1 MKQIPICNEINDVN
15 LWNGIADSHDTFPYM
30 LCELCDDSISS
41 MVANQTEQREIII
54 TLRENA
60 AENGQGDIF
69 VCVEDT
75 GAGIKNL
82 NACMTY
88 AFISRCGNAT
98 ESLCVA
104 LKKILATFDCKF
116 RSLSHTCPLI

>member
-1 MKQIPICNEINDVN
+1 MLIAIKEKRRSGSMKQIPICNEINDVN

-75 GAGIKNL
+75 GAY
-82 NACMTY
+82 T
-88 AFISRCGNAT
+88 
-98 ESLCVA
+98 
-104 LKKILATFDCKF
+104 
-116 RSLSHTCPLI
+116 PLIVHLGWSQISVI